1 MICFESACVS
11 SSDGLSGVWSVLN
24 HYSALLRQGSKLQ
37 AFSWTDL
44 TTLSTP
50 RICIVARV
58 CVCWT
63 DVHAVVFI
71 QGLDFNTVPP
81 SVFIVWPSA
90 LNNKK
95 R

>member
-1 MICFESACVS
+1 MCV
-11 SSDGLSGVWSVLN
+11 
-24 HYSALLRQGSKLQ
+24 R
-37 AFSWTDL
+37 
-44 TTLSTP
+44 
-50 RICIVARV
+50 
-58 CVCWT
+58 WT
-63 DVHAVVFI
+63 DVHALVFI